1 MREETSIILFGLT
14 GQGKSSIANML
25 IKGDIKNDN
34 SFNINDA
41 VKGAGVQIQGYQ
53 NVNFIVYDTVGVG
66 EPSTGTVPHMK
77 AVKEIR
83 NYFSKCEVPLNYIAF
98 VKKKGRFTEEDRKM
112 FNLFKEIFE
121 GSENNFIIIITHSSK
136 FWVDENIV
144 DLRNNFGNY
153 PIIPVDFPFE
163 DPPEDDDDVIIHQRK
178 RAQSDIY
185 HKKDN
190 SFKINNTVIGES
202 LQTQLCETDKFI
214 VYDTIGVGEPSTGA
228 VPHKEAVKKIRNN
241 FSKCETPL
249 NYIAFVKKKSRF
261 TEEDR
266 KMFNLF
272 KEIFEGGEN
281 NFIIIIT
288 HSGKFW
294 VDENIVD
301 LRNNFGD
308 YPIIPVDFPFEDPP
322 EDDDDV
328 IIHQRKR
335 AQ

>member
-1 MREETSIILFGLT
+1 MNEKTSIILFGLT
-14 GQGKSSIANML
+14 RQGKSSIANML
-25 IKGDIKNDN
+25 I
-34 SFNINDA
+34 
-41 VKGAGVQIQGYQ
+41 QG
-53 NVNFIVYDTVGVG
+53 
-66 EPSTGTVPHMK
+66 
-77 AVKEIR
+77 
-83 NYFSKCEVPLNYIAF
+83 
-98 VKKKGRFTEEDRKM
+98 
-112 FNLFKEIFE
+112 
-121 GSENNFIIIITHSSK
+121 
-136 FWVDENIV
+136 
-144 DLRNNFGNY
+144 
-153 PIIPVDFPFE
+153 
-163 DPPEDDDDVIIHQRK
+163 
-178 RAQSDIY
+178 DIY

-335 AQ
+335 AQSLRRLTDTLSSLNYNEIKLQVLNSFQTAENKVAKVIDFIPIAGSSYQLISSGVYYGIGKQNLAKERLKKFMYFM

>member
-178 RAQSDIY
+178 RAQS
-185 HKKDN
+185 
-190 SFKINNTVIGES
+190 
-202 LQTQLCETDKFI
+202 LRRLTDKLSSLNRKEIKLQVLSSFQTAENKVAKVIDFI
-214 VYDTIGVGEPSTGA
+214 PIAGCAYQLISSGVYYKIGKSNLATERLVNGITGA
-228 VPHKEAVKKIRNN
+228 AMD
-241 FSKCETPL
+241 
-249 NYIAFVKKKSRF
+249 IAFVAAPIAVARGAKKCVGKTIIKGVVKT
-261 TEEDR
+261 TELKITR
-266 KMFNLF
+266 NIT
-272 KEIFEGGEN
+272 KEI
-281 NFIIIIT
+281 IL
-288 HSGKFW
+288 K
-294 VDENIVD
+294 
-301 LRNNFGD
+301 
-308 YPIIPVDFPFEDPP
+308 
-322 EDDDDV
+322 
-328 IIHQRKR
+328 K
-335 AQ
+335 